1 MRRRRYERLYVDQ
14 TRAGLLRPALV
25 FDLVFELS
33 CRDGEIQRRF
43 EGLPN
48 VDLGSVWNVVIDPL
62 GVFGGK
68 AHAAV

>member
-25 FDLVFELS
+25 FELS

-48 VDLGSVWNVVIDPL
+48 VNLGSVWNVVIDPL